1 MQLNSPNACDPYIN
15 LVIDNYRLLE
25 VVGQGGMGC
34 VYKAQDEKMGRIVAL
49 KLLRNNLGAFT
60 LREGKALGQLN
71 HSNIVNVFYMGESKE
86 GVFIVMEFVDGTT
99 LHEYMA
105 REVEEIIPIMKQSL
119 LALEH
124 AHEAGVIH
132 RDIKPSNIMVSKFG
146 QVKVMDFGLAKV
158 ESPDQDRTVTRLQAG
173 TISYMSPEQ
182 VRGLQHVSQ
191 LSDIYSLGKTFYHIL
206 ARRLPF
212 NASESDQYSILKAII
227 ERQFKPPSH
236 FNREI
241 PKGLDKI
248 IMKAIEKDPA
258 HRFKSAREMYQALT
272 AYESRSK
279 PKAAPGTSASK
290 LPLSVPLPSWTRKQW
305 IIGAAM
311 VLVFLSITAFASW
324 YSNREV
330 TPTLAEQTRTNT
342 QPIENGNI
350 ETPPD
355 RIQLADD
362 NDVGMDSPPPSTSAS
377 LSIRPTP
384 ANSNVTIG
392 STQFR
397 APVTNHIVQTGTHT
411 VVIESDGYDTYSNT
425 IDITSDTTL
434 SIELLPQ
441 GQLIV
446 ESSIPGALVRANGQ
460 SIGRTPIN
468 QRMPQ
473 GAYMIVV
480 SSEGYST
487 YSSQVR
493 VRSGNEARIQASLQ
507 LQGTL
512 RVTATPGADI
522 FINNSKQRLSG
533 ASQDVEATLAP
544 GTYQLRISHPEYG
557 TWEKDITV
565 QQGQQNVT
573 VDFTQRVQAN
583 IGANVFG
590 ASIYIDGVQTQEE
603 TPGRLELGVGVRRIE
618 VRKEGYVAEPSFIDH
633 LIEGDEASP
642 LQFAFQLKKEE

>member
-1 MQLNSPNACDPYIN
+1 MQLKSPNACDPYIN

-71 HSNIVNVFYMGESKE
+71 HSNIVNVFYMSEAKE

-99 LHEYMA
+99 LHEYMSRDIA
-105 REVEEIIPIMKQSL
+105 EIISVMKQSL

-124 AHEAGVIH
+124 AHGAGVIH

-236 FNREI
+236 FNKDI

-258 HRFKSAREMYQALT
+258 DRFKSAREMYQALT
-272 AYESRSK
+272 AFETKAKAK
-279 PKAAPGTSASK
+279 PVAGASTPK
-290 LPLSVPLPSWTRKQW
+290 LPISIPWSSLSKRQW
-305 IIGAAM
+305 IVSGAM
-311 VLVFLSITAFASW
+311 LLVFLSITAFASW
-324 YSNREV
+324 YSNRDV
-330 TPTLAEQTRTNT
+330 VPNLAEQTRSTT
-342 QPIENGNI
+342 QQIEEGTS
-350 ETPPD
+350 ETPPPE
-355 RIQLADD
+355 RIKLTENSAQV
-362 NDVGMDSPPPSTSAS
+362 NTPSSPPSAS
-377 LSIRPTP
+377 VSIQPTP
-384 ANSNVTIG
+384 ATSNVTIG
-392 STQFR
+392 NTQLQG
-397 APVTNHIVQTGTHT
+397 PVIDHTLETGTHT
-411 VVIESDGYDTYSNT
+411 VVVESEGYDTYSNT
-425 IDITSDTTL
+425 LDITSDTTL

-441 GQLIV
+441 GRLIV

-460 SIGRTPIN
+460 SLGRTPIN

-473 GAYMIVV
+473 GAYLIVV
-480 SSEGYST
+480 SADGYST
-487 YSSQVR
+487 YSSQAR

-512 RVTATPGADI
+512 RVSTTPGADI
-522 FINNSKQRLSG
+522 FINNSKQRLTGSSG
-533 ASQDVEATLAP
+533 DLVSTLAP

-557 TWEKDITV
+557 TWEKRITV
-565 QQGQQNVT
+565 AEGQQSVA

-590 ASIYIDGVQTQEE
+590 AAIYIDGVQTQEE

-618 VRKEGYVAEPSFIDH
+618 VRKDGYVAEPAFIDQ

-642 LQFAFQLKKEE
+642 LQFAFQLTKEE